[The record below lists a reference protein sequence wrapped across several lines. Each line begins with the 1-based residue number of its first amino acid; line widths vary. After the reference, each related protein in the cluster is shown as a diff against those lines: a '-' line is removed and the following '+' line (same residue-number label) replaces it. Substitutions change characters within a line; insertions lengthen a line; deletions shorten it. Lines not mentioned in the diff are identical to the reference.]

1 MTDYLITNI
10 ASLIAQNNLSNT
22 QSSLTTAIQRLS
34 SGLRINSAADD
45 AASYAIAQNMT
56 TQINGSNQAAL
67 NASNGVSLA
76 QTAQGDLSTI
86 LTNLQS
92 AYSLAVESANATNT
106 TANRQAL
113 NDQVQQLLQ
122 ENQRISQSSN
132 FNGVNLLDGSFK
144 GETFQVGANSG
155 GSNQITIGGIPSMQ
169 LNALGGAG
177 TTYSTTVSSNKP
189 LQSIPLNAGDIT
201 LNGYQ
206 VGASVAGNAAG
217 QSADSAHSI
226 AQAIN
231 AISAQSAVTATANA
245 TIVSTTTTS
254 GTAISAGV
262 ISING
267 ISVGAIAGSATAV
280 GEAANA
286 ATAINAISS
295 QTGVTATAG
304 VNSQALTLTAAD
316 GRNIA
321 IGGSGPTSGTALSQV
336 GLWMMGVFGFVEEGA
351 ITLTSNDAKGITI
364 GGNAPSNAGFTGFT
378 IGTTVPQSTVTGQS
392 LTDANVL
399 SVTGAQNAMVAIQGA
414 INTVTSNAAA
424 LGAYQNRFTAVVT
437 GIQTDS
443 QNLSQSLAR
452 IQDTN
457 YAQETAILSQQ
468 NVLSQAGTAM
478 LAQTNH
484 LPNQILTL
492 LR

>member
-1 MTDYLITNI
+1 MADYLNTNM

-22 QSSLTTAIQRLS
+22 QSNLTAAIQRLS
-34 SGLRINSAADD
+34 SGLRINSAADG

-67 NASNGVSLA
+67 NANNGVSLA

-106 TANRQAL
+106 SANRQAL

-132 FNGVNLLDGSFK
+132 FNGVNLLDGSFQ

-155 GSNQITIGGIPSMQ
+155 SSNQVSIGSISSMQ

-177 TTYSTTVSSNKP
+177 TSYSTTVTGTAVTAA
-189 LQSIPLNAGDIT
+189 LNAGDVT

-206 VGASVAGNAAG
+206 VGASVAGSAAG
-217 QSADSAHSI
+217 QSSDSAYSI

-231 AISAQSAVTATANA
+231 AISAQSNVTATANA
-245 TIVSTTTTS
+245 TTVS
-254 GTAISAGV
+254 GTATSGAAISANV
-262 ISING
+262 ITING
-267 ISVGAIAGSATAV
+267 IDVGAIAGSATTS
-280 GEAANA
+280 GEAANVA
-286 ATAINAISS
+286 AAINAISS
-295 QTGVTATAG
+295 QTGVTASAATSG
-304 VNSQALTLTAAD
+304 STITLTAAD
-316 GRNIA
+316 GRDIS
-321 IGGSGPTSGTALSQV
+321 ISGSGSTSGTALAEAGLTAATTRGSLTLSSNNSQ
-336 GLWMMGVFGFVEEGA
+336 
-351 ITLTSNDAKGITI
+351 GITI
-364 GGNAPSNAGFTGFT
+364 SGNAPASAGLTA
-378 IGTTVPQSTVTGQS
+378 GTTATQSTIVGLS
-392 LTDANVL
+392 LASTDVL
-399 SVTGAQNAMVAIQGA
+399 SVTNAQNAMIAIQGA

-424 LGAYQNRFTAVVT
+424 LGAYQNRFSAVVT

-443 QNLSQSLAR
+443 QNLTQSLAR

-457 YAQETAILSQQ
+457 YAQETAVLSQQ

-478 LAQTNH
+478 LAQANQ

>member
-1 MTDYLITNI
+1 MADYLNTNM

-22 QSSLTTAIQRLS
+22 QSNLTAAIQRLS
-34 SGLRINSAADD
+34 SGLRINSAADN
-45 AASYAIAQNMT
+45 AAGYAIAQNMT

-67 NASNGVSLA
+67 NANNGVSLA

-106 TANRQAL
+106 SANRQAL

-132 FNGVNLLDGSFK
+132 FNGVNLLDGSFQ

-155 GSNQITIGGIPSMQ
+155 SSNQVSIGSISSMQ

-177 TTYSTTVSSNKP
+177 TSYSTTVTGTAVTAA
-189 LQSIPLNAGDIT
+189 LNAGDVT

-206 VGASVAGNAAG
+206 VGASVAGSAAG
-217 QSADSAHSI
+217 QSSDSAYSI

-231 AISAQSAVTATANA
+231 AISAQSNVTATANA
-245 TIVSTTTTS
+245 TTVS
-254 GTAISAGV
+254 GTATSGAAISANV
-262 ISING
+262 ITING
-267 ISVGAIAGSATAV
+267 IDVGAIAGSATTS
-280 GEAANA
+280 GEAANVA
-286 ATAINAISS
+286 AAINAISS
-295 QTGVTATAG
+295 QTGVTASAATSG
-304 VNSQALTLTAAD
+304 STITLTAAD
-316 GRNIA
+316 GRDIS
-321 IGGSGPTSGTALSQV
+321 ISGSGSTSGTALAEAGLTAATTRGSLTLSSNNSQ
-336 GLWMMGVFGFVEEGA
+336 
-351 ITLTSNDAKGITI
+351 GITI
-364 GGNAPSNAGFTGFT
+364 SGNAPASAGLTA
-378 IGTTVPQSTVTGQS
+378 GTTATQSTIVGLS
-392 LTDANVL
+392 LASTDVL
-399 SVTGAQNAMVAIQGA
+399 SVTNAQNAMIAIQGA

-424 LGAYQNRFTAVVT
+424 LGAYQNRFSAVVT

-443 QNLSQSLAR
+443 QNLTQSLAR

-457 YAQETAILSQQ
+457 YAQETAVLSQQ

-478 LAQTNH
+478 LAQTNQM
-484 LPNQILTL
+484 PNQVLTL

>member
-1 MTDYLITNI
+1 MADYLNTNM

-22 QSSLTTAIQRLS
+22 QSNLTTAIQRLS
-34 SGLRINSAADD
+34 SGLRINSAADG

-67 NASNGVSLA
+67 NANNGVSLA

-106 TANRQAL
+106 SANRQAL

-122 ENQRISQSSN
+122 ENQRIAQSSN
-132 FNGVNLLDGSFK
+132 FNGVNLLDGSFQ

-155 GSNQITIGGIPSMQ
+155 SSNQVSIGSISSMQ

-177 TTYSTTVSSNKP
+177 TSYSTTVTGTAVTAA
-189 LQSIPLNAGDIT
+189 LNAGDVT

-206 VGASVAGNAAG
+206 VGASVAGSAAG
-217 QSADSAHSI
+217 QSSDSAYSI

-231 AISAQSAVTATANA
+231 AISAQSNVTATANA
-245 TIVSTTTTS
+245 TTVS
-254 GTAISAGV
+254 GTATSGAAISANV
-262 ISING
+262 ITING
-267 ISVGAIAGSATAV
+267 IDVGAIAGSATTS
-280 GEAANA
+280 GEAANVA
-286 ATAINAISS
+286 AAINAISS
-295 QTGVTATAG
+295 QTGVTASAATSG
-304 VNSQALTLTAAD
+304 STITLTAAD
-316 GRNIA
+316 GRDIS
-321 IGGSGPTSGTALSQV
+321 ISGSGSTSGTALAEAGLTAATTRGSLTLSSNNSQ
-336 GLWMMGVFGFVEEGA
+336 
-351 ITLTSNDAKGITI
+351 GITI
-364 GGNAPSNAGFTGFT
+364 SGNAPASAGLTA
-378 IGTTVPQSTVTGQS
+378 GTTATQSTIVGLS
-392 LTDANVL
+392 LASTDVL
-399 SVTGAQNAMVAIQGA
+399 SVTNAQNAMIAIQGA

-424 LGAYQNRFTAVVT
+424 LGAYQNRFSAVVT

-443 QNLSQSLAR
+443 QNLTQSLAR

-457 YAQETAILSQQ
+457 YAQETAVLSQQ

-478 LAQTNH
+478 LAQANQ

>member
-1 MTDYLITNI
+1 MADYLNTNM

-22 QSSLTTAIQRLS
+22 QSNLTTAIQRLS
-34 SGLRINSAADD
+34 SGLRINSAADN
-45 AASYAIAQNMT
+45 AAGYAIAQNMT

-67 NASNGVSLA
+67 NANNGVSLA

-106 TANRQAL
+106 SANRQAL

-122 ENQRISQSSN
+122 ENQRIAQSSN
-132 FNGVNLLDGSFK
+132 FNGVNLLDGSFQ
-144 GETFQVGANSG
+144 GETFQVGANAGS
-155 GSNQITIGGIPSMQ
+155 SNQITIGGIASMQ

-177 TTYSTTVSSNKP
+177 TTYSTTVSGQP
-189 LQSIPLNAGDIT
+189 LASLNAGDLT

-206 VGASVAGNAAG
+206 VGACVAGSAPG
-217 QSADSAHSI
+217 QTTNSAYSI

-231 AISAQSAVTATANA
+231 AVSAQSGVTAIANPTLYTAL
-245 TIVSTTTTS
+245 TTS
-254 GTAISAGV
+254 GTAIAAGV
-262 ISING
+262 LSLNG
-267 ISVGAIAGSATAV
+267 ISIGAIAGSATSS
-280 GEAANA
+280 GEAANVA
-286 ATAINAISS
+286 AALNAVSS

-304 VNSQALTLTAAD
+304 TDSPSLTLTAAD
-316 GRNIA
+316 GRNIVVDA
-321 IGGSGPTSGTALSQV
+321 PYSPTGWTALTEA
-336 GLWMMGVFGFVEEGA
+336 GLFFALFPNPGS
-351 ITLTSNDAKGITI
+351 ITLSSNNSQGITI
-364 GGNAPSNAGFTGFT
+364 SGNNPKKAGLVA
-378 IGTTVPQSTVTGQS
+378 GTTAPQSTVVGLS
-392 LTDANVL
+392 LANVDVL
-399 SVTGAQNAMVAIQGA
+399 SVTDAQNAMIAIQGA

-424 LGAYQNRFTAVVT
+424 LGAYQNRFSAVVT

-443 QNLSQSLAR
+443 QNLTQSLAR

-457 YAQETAILSQQ
+457 YAQETAVLNQQ

-478 LAQTNH
+478 LAQTNQM
-484 LPNQILTL
+484 PNQVLTL

>member
-1 MTDYLITNI
+1 MAEYLNTNV

-45 AASYAIAQNMT
+45 AAGYAIAQNMT

-67 NASNGVSLA
+67 NANNGISLA

-122 ENQRISQSSN
+122 ENQRIAQSSN
-132 FNGVNLLDGSFK
+132 FNGVNLLDGSFN

-155 GSNQITIGGIPSMQ
+155 GGNQITIGSISSMQ

-177 TTYSTTVSSNKP
+177 TSYSTVVTGTAVTAA
-189 LQSIPLNAGDIT
+189 LNAGDLT

-206 VGASVAGNAAG
+206 VGASVNGSAAG
-217 QSADSAHSI
+217 QTAASAYSI

-231 AISAQSAVTATANA
+231 AISAQSGVTATANA
-245 TIVSTTTTS
+245 TTVSGTATS
-254 GTAISAGV
+254 GTAISADV
-262 ISING
+262 ITING
-267 ISVGAIAGSATAV
+267 IDVGAIAGSATSS
-280 GEAANA
+280 GEAANVA
-286 ATAINAISS
+286 AAINAISS
-295 QTGVTATAG
+295 QTGVTATAAASG
-304 VNSQALTLTAAD
+304 ATITLTAAD
-316 GRNIA
+316 GRAIA
-321 IGGSGPTSGTALSQV
+321 VGGVGATSGTALAEAGLTAATTQGALTLSSNNSQ
-336 GLWMMGVFGFVEEGA
+336 
-351 ITLTSNDAKGITI
+351 GITI
-364 GGNAPSNAGFTGFT
+364 SGNAPASAGLTA
-378 IGTTVPQSTVTGQS
+378 GTTATQSTIVGLS
-392 LTDANVL
+392 LASTDVL
-399 SVTGAQNAMVAIQGA
+399 SVTAAQNAMVAIQGA

-424 LGAYQNRFTAVVT
+424 LGAYQNRFSAVVT

-457 YAQETAILSQQ
+457 YAQESAILSQQ
-468 NVLSQAGTAM
+468 NVLSQAGNAM
-478 LAQTNH
+478 LAQANQ